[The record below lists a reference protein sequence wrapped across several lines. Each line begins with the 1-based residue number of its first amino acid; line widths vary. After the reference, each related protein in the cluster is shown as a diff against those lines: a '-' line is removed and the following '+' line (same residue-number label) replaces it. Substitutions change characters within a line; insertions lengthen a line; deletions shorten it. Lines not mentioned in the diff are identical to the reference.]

1 MFKISL
7 TKDVDL
13 SRAVVMISFPTVGN
27 VSSIAA
33 NYLVKKLGLERIGAI
48 TSKKFVPSAVI
59 EDYVPTP
66 PVRIYAG
73 HYRCGPLKDC
83 ETFAVILSEISPPE
97 NIVPDLAEKIVR
109 WCKERNTRYFVTM
122 VGLKVSQDE
131 TRTPEIYGTATRE
144 ETRKMLEEKGTKLLE
159 KAIIGGMTGA
169 LLSMGEEIDMIAL
182 VAQAHENY
190 PEAGAA
196 ARLLETVDRV
206 LVKLGISLEPLYE
219 EAEKMEA
226 EIKTN
231 LKGVASKGIGE
242 VPPGMYR

>member
-7 TKDVDL
+7 DKDVDL
-13 SRAVVMISFPTVGN
+13 SKAVVMISFPTVGN

-48 TSKKFVPSAVI
+48 TSKRFVPSAVI
-59 EDYVPTP
+59 EDYVPMP

-73 HYRCGPLKDC
+73 HYKCGPIKDC

-97 NIVPDLAEKIVR
+97 DVVHDLAEEIVK
-109 WCKERNTRYFVTM
+109 WCKEKKARYLVTM
-122 VGLKVSQDE
+122 VGLKVSADE
-131 TRTPEIYGTATRE
+131 TLQPEIYGTATRE
-144 ETRKMLEEKGTKLLE
+144 ETRRMLEENGTKLLE
-159 KAIIGGMTGA
+159 KAMIGGMTGA
-169 LLSMGEEIDMIAL
+169 LLSMGGEIDMIAL

-196 ARLLETVDRV
+196 ARLIETVDKV
-206 LVKLGISLEPLYE
+206 LVRLDISLEPLYQ
-219 EAEKMEA
+219 EAEEMEA

-231 LKGVASKGIGE
+231 LKGVPRGPGE
-242 VPPGMYR
+242 APPAMYR

>member
-1 MFKISL
+1 MFKIRL
-7 TKDVDL
+7 DKEVDL

-33 NYLVKKLGLERIGAI
+33 NYLVKKLGLERVGAI

-59 EDYVPTP
+59 EDYVPIP
-66 PVRIYAG
+66 PVRIYSG
-73 HYRCGPLKDC
+73 QHRCGPLKDC

-97 NIVPDLAEKIVR
+97 EVVHDLAEEVVK
-109 WCKERNTRYFVTM
+109 WCRDKKARYLVTM

-131 TRTPEIYGTATRE
+131 TLQPEIYGTATKA
-144 ETRKMLEEKGTKLLE
+144 ETREMLEKRGTKLLE

-196 ARLLETVDRV
+196 ARLLETVDKV
-206 LVKLGISLEPLYE
+206 LVKLDISLEPLYE

-231 LKGVASKGIGE
+231 LKGMAQKVAGE
-242 VPPGMYR
+242 APPSMYR